1 MNWLNSSIANKLM
14 ATIFL
19 GSLVVV
25 AASVFSN
32 VSSGGSFERYESL
45 INQDIRNERQIN
57 AMLTTFKTQIQEWKN
72 TLLRGH
78 DEGNREKYWSRFQER
93 EVDIQALGQK
103 LLKNLPE
110 GESRSLVGRFLDA
123 HSAMG
128 QSYRGGYAAF
138 EDSGYD
144 HRAGDKAVQGIDREP
159 AKLLS
164 QSAELIAGEVASASQ
179 SVREAAAAG
188 NQIFLGVVLA
198 AIVLS
203 FFMTLVLINRAIIVP
218 SRALIASIQHISQG
232 DLSDHIVIRRQDELG
247 QLADASRQLQEF
259 LKDLATGLSNTNVG
273 LTAASEKLNQATDGV
288 KERVDAAHDTTEH
301 VASAMAEMSATAQE
315 VANHAASA
323 ADAAKEADQAAVDSV
338 STMQNAQSSVNRL
351 SEQVGKTVE
360 TVKKLAE
367 DTNEVGTV
375 LSVIRGIAEQT
386 NLLALNAAIE
396 AARAG
401 EQGRGF
407 AVVADEVR
415 TLAQKT
421 QQSTEEIEGII
432 NNVQNGAKD
441 TVSVMDASAETTNQS
456 ATLFAEAADK
466 LNVVTQSVERITD
479 LSHQVATA
487 AEEQTNVSEDITRTI
502 VEVSD
507 LVEETV
513 SSASATRETAQELA
527 IMAADA
533 ARLAKRFS

>member
-1 MNWLNSSIANKLM
+1 MNWLNKSIANKLM
-14 ATIFL
+14 ATIIL
-19 GSLVVV
+19 GSLVIV
-25 AASVFSN
+25 AASIFS
-32 VSSGGSFERYESL
+32 SLGARDSFGRYEAL
-45 INQDIRNERQIN
+45 INQDIQNERQIQF
-57 AMLTTFKTQIQEWKN
+57 MLASFKTQVQEWKN
-72 TLLRGH
+72 TLLRG
-78 DEGNREKYWSRFQER
+78 DETSNREKYWSRFQER
-93 EVDIQALGQK
+93 EAEIQSQGKQLIG
-103 LLKNLPE
+103 LLNDKDTA
-110 GESRSLVGRFLDA
+110 SLVKRFLDA
-123 HSAMG
+123 HSTMG
-128 QSYRGGYAAF
+128 IAYRRGFDAF
-138 EDSGYD
+138 TDSGFD
-144 HRAGDKAVQGIDREP
+144 HKVGDKAVQGIDREP

-164 QSAELIAGEVASASQ
+164 QAGELIAGQVSQASQ
-179 SVREAAAAG
+179 SVREASMSS
-188 NQIFLGVVLA
+188 NQTLLAVVLC
-198 AIVLS
+198 AIALS
-203 FFMTLVLINRAIIVP
+203 IIISLLLINRAIIVP
-218 SRALIASIQHISQG
+218 SRELITKIRHISEG
-232 DLSDHIVIRRQDELG
+232 DLSDQIQIRREDELG
-247 QLADASRQLQEF
+247 QLADASRQLQGF
-259 LKDLATGLSNTNVG
+259 LKGLASGLADTNQG
-273 LTAASEKLNQATDGV
+273 LLEASIKLNEATDGV
-288 KERVDAAHDTTEH
+288 KGRVDAAHDTTEH

-323 ADAAKEADQAAVDSV
+323 AEAAKEADQAAVDSV
-338 STMQNAQSSVNRL
+338 STMQSAQSSVNRL

-432 NNVQNGAKD
+432 NNVQSGAKD

-456 ATLFAEAADK
+456 AQLFSEAADK

-513 SSASATRETAQELA
+513 SSATATRETTQDLA
-527 IMAADA
+527 RMAAEAD
-533 ARLAKRFS
+533 RLARQFR